1 MYVKIFVPPGDRTRD
16 LNPKKILSSVLIVV
30 YVVHRAMA
38 DTATEPLQN
47 GNAVSAEEEE
57 ERMKQRPADIDAV
70 SIFNIRDFVI
80 GTQALCYP
88 YRILV
93 FQPHARMTEF
103 FPIYSKFVIL
113 FWSIHTILYGCYPRF
128 RPLRMRKMLFSVKKI
143 LD

>member
-70 SIFNIRDFVI
+70 SILNIRDFVLHK
-80 GTQALCYP
+80 LCVI
-88 YRILV
+88 RIE
-93 FQPHARMTEF
+93 FCFSSRMLECRIF
-103 FPIYSKFVIL
+103 FLFTRNLSNL

-128 RPLRMRKMLFSVKKI
+128 RPRRMRKMLFSVKKC
-143 LD
+143 